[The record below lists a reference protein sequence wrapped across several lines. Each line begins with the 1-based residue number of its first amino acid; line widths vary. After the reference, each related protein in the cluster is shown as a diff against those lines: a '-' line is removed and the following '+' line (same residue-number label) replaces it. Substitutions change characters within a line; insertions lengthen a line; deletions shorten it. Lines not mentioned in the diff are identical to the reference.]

1 MTGELPGSL
10 SFPSAGSGGIPNY
23 NPTRRTALVLIGEG
37 TSAAYLAGA
46 LRALESAGV
55 RVDLILGKGAGTVVA
70 AYGAIQSASKLLGA
84 DGLLASLADSGC
96 WRLRPPYRAALY
108 CLTAAF
114 TVFVSPALLA
124 VALLLALPIVAAAR
138 ILAPEAMAS
147 FSGRIQEHIASL
159 SAQLDPIYLRAIA
172 FPIAILFALLLVGWL
187 VPGLARR
194 SEGQTTW
201 GRFLGE
207 GFINLSPFS
216 DRLERSLWEAV
227 RGAST
232 EPRPHELRDVGRRY
246 RDLLS
251 SSLGQPGFSELIF
264 YGLDLDTGQEVPFVL
279 LKDRWFKR
287 MAERG
292 PGGGALLA
300 EPVNLAGEDGSLLF
314 DALLA
319 SVSPPGLATGVPVR
333 LPLVGRSAG
342 EVHPF
347 ASSLLTAQSSIADA
361 IAAGAEQVIYVSGS
375 PAAGSV
381 ETGAVGRLSSA
392 ALRRSLEDDLRWAE
406 QAALPLFIVRPDK
419 ARLRLFEFAGRPLP
433 GGDRFTTAAL
443 AAHGERDA
451 FRLFI
456 HPVVGDVPPLPGG
469 RESGT
474 ARPAPGSRVTGERS
488 RSEEAEE
495 EWGPREF

>member
-10 SFPSAGSGGIPNY
+10 FIPSAGSGGIANY
-23 NPTRRTALVLIGEG
+23 HPTRRTALVLVGEG

-46 LRALESAGV
+46 VRALESAGI
-55 RVDLILGKGAGTVVA
+55 RVDLVLGKGAGAVVA
-70 AYGAIQSASKLLGA
+70 AYSAIQSASKLLGEE
-84 DGLLASLADSGC
+84 GLFASLSKSGC

-108 CLTAAF
+108 CLAAAF
-114 TVFVSPALLA
+114 AVFVSPALLA
-124 VALLLALPIVAAAR
+124 VALLLALPFVAAAR
-138 ILAPEAMAS
+138 IVAPEAMAS
-147 FSGRIQEHIASL
+147 FLGSIQEHIASL

-194 SEGQTTW
+194 AEGQTTW

-207 GFINLSPFS
+207 GFISLSPFS

-232 EPRPHELRDVGRRY
+232 ESRPQQVRDVGRRY

-264 YGLDLDTGQEVPFVL
+264 YGLDLDTGQEVPFAL
-279 LKDRWFKR
+279 LKDRWLKR
-287 MAERG
+287 LSERG
-292 PGGGALLA
+292 PAGGALLA
-300 EPVNLAGEDGSLLF
+300 EPINLAGEDGSWLF
-314 DALLA
+314 DALVA

-333 LPLVGRSAG
+333 LPLAGRSAG
-342 EVHPF
+342 EVHRF
-347 ASSLLTAQSSIADA
+347 ASSLLTAQSGVADA
-361 IAAGAEQVIYVSGS
+361 VAAGAEQVIYVSGS
-375 PAAGSV
+375 PAAATD
-381 ETGAVGRLSSA
+381 ETSAYGRLSSA
-392 ALRRSLEDDLRWAE
+392 ALRRSLEDDLRFAE
-406 QAALPLFIVRPDK
+406 QAALPVFIVRPDK

-433 GGDRFTTAAL
+433 GGERFTTAAL

-456 HPVVGDVPPLPGG
+456 QPIVGEVSALPRREGG
-469 RESGT
+469 T
-474 ARPAPGSRVTGERS
+474 VRPAPGSRIAEEGS
-488 RSEEAEE
+488 SSEGREE